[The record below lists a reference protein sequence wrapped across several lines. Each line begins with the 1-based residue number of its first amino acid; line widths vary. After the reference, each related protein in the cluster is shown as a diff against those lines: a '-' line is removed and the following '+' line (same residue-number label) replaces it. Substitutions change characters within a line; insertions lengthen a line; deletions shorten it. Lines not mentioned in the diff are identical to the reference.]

1 MKKLEFLD
9 EKPDKR
15 DFGVFETIKVLDGQ
29 ILRLKLHYQRFNKSV
44 LELKLGELPDI
55 EEFEKRIREENLTGK
70 NFLKI
75 TATRNGIFLESGKRK
90 LPKPKAKLCLVS
102 HIIANSDNRY
112 LFHKTT
118 NRDFFNK
125 VLTFAEREGCY
136 DGIIINEKG
145 NITQTSKCN
154 IYFMKKKGLIVTPP
168 LKEGLLPGTIRKILL
183 KRKLV
188 REEVIHISDLKNFKK
203 CFVSNTLIGV
213 TEAEI
218 VNL

>member
-15 DFGVFETIKVLDGQ
+15 DFGVFETIKVLDEQ
-29 ILRLKLHYQRFNKSV
+29 ILRFKLHYQRLKKSV
-44 LELKLGELPDI
+44 FKLKIGKLPDI

-75 TATRNGIFLESGKRK
+75 TATRNGIFLESGERK
-90 LPKPKAKLCLVS
+90 LPKTKAKLCLVS

-154 IYFMKKKGLIVTPP
+154 IYFVKQNGLIVTPP

-203 CFVSNTLIGV
+203 CFVSNALIGV
-213 TEAEI
+213 IDAEI